1 MQRSQ
6 SNELGSGVGTAV
18 RDSSATGTD
27 CLLPLRADNP
37 ARGSAAV
44 QAELAV
50 AHGATG
56 AANSRPGGLS
66 GAVAGGP
73 AGSPAEPAEDLG
85 AAPQAPKVMNDTGL
99 DLLQLEQLTLR
110 LANLACAFTT
120 EWLTRRLGLPLKLVN
135 ELCWDLRHEKM
146 IEIQSELSPFNHRY
160 AITQRGRDTANRS
173 LETSG
178 YLGPAPVPLAQYV
191 QMLETQESRRPD
203 VTSAMAEQAL
213 RGMVLSVEAAEIA
226 TLAAAS
232 GRGLFVFGPPGNGK
246 TTLGRALR
254 NLMAGPLWVPHALA
268 IDNSIIRFFDSQMHV
283 PLPGLEQDGRIDQ
296 RWIRVQRP
304 FIMTGGEMTLQDLD
318 LAYQPALKS
327 YEAPAHVK
335 ANGGVFMIDDF
346 GRQRVDPQQML
357 NRWIVPLEE
366 RVDFLT
372 LLSGQKIRM
381 PFKLLLIIATNLTP
395 NDVADPAFLRRM
407 GYRLRIDNPTV
418 EDYRRI
424 FTRYADYRQV
434 ELAPGLVERILARYQ
449 TENRSLRG
457 CEPRDLIER
466 SLDII
471 RLRAAPRVLD
481 MAIIDTAWRGYFGG
495 IPEMPSDPLDEKSGR
510 R

>member
-1 MQRSQ
+1 MKALPLTDLM
-6 SNELGSGVGTAV
+6 NGSSPPAPTNGVGEASCSPSPLLDRPSHV
-18 RDSSATGTD
+18 PSPGSSFGPSMGIAS
-27 CLLPLRADNP
+27 PL
-37 ARGSAAV
+37 
-44 QAELAV
+44 
-50 AHGATG
+50 
-56 AANSRPGGLS
+56 
-66 GAVAGGP
+66 P
-73 AGSPAEPAEDLG
+73 AGSSICPHPGTPENVEDLG
-85 AAPQAPKVMNDTGL
+85 AAPRAPKVIGETGL
-99 DLLQLEQLTLR
+99 DILQLEQLALR
-110 LANLACAFTT
+110 LCNLACAFTT

-146 IEIQSELSPFNHRY
+146 IEIQAELSPFNHRY
-160 AITQRGRDTANRS
+160 AITQRGRDTATRS
-173 LETSG
+173 LETTG

-191 QMLETQESRRPD
+191 QLLESQESQRPA
-203 VTSAMAEQAL
+203 VSQAMAEEAL
-213 RGMVLSVEAAEIA
+213 RGMVLSVEAAEVA

-268 IDNSIIRFFDSQMHV
+268 IDNQIIRFFDSQMHV
-283 PLPGLEQDGRIDQ
+283 PLPGMEQDGRVDQ
-296 RWIRVQRP
+296 RWIRIQRP

-318 LAYQPALKS
+318 LAYQPGLKC

-407 GYRLRIDNPTV
+407 GYRLRIDNPTI

-424 FTRYADYRQV
+424 FARYAASRQI
-434 ELAPGLVERILARYQ
+434 ELAIGVLEHILARYDS
-449 TENRSLRG
+449 EGRSLRG

-471 RLRAAPRVLD
+471 RLRGAPRRLD
-481 MAIIDTAWRGYFGG
+481 AAIADTAWHGYFGG
-495 IPEMPSDPLDEKSGR
+495 IPENPARDEKSGR

>member
-1 MQRSQ
+1 MKGLQP
-6 SNELGSGVGTAV
+6 EEIVKGHVGVAPNSAMRETDRISPRPPDAFASGTAK
-18 RDSSATGTD
+18 DA
-27 CLLPLRADNP
+27 
-37 ARGSAAV
+37 
-44 QAELAV
+44 
-50 AHGATG
+50 
-56 AANSRPGGLS
+56 PGGSLES
-66 GAVAGGP
+66 T
-73 AGSPAEPAEDLG
+73 EELG
-85 AAPQAPKVMNDTGL
+85 AAPRAPKVIGDTGL
-99 DLLQLEQLTLR
+99 DILQLEQLTLR
-110 LANLACAFTT
+110 LANLASAFTT

-146 IEIQSELSPFNHRY
+146 IEIQSEISPFNHRY
-160 AITQRGRDTANRS
+160 AITQRGRDTATRS

-178 YLGPAPVPLAQYV
+178 YLGPAPVPLAQYI
-191 QMLETQESRRPD
+191 QMLETQESNRPA
-203 VTSAMAEQAL
+203 VSQAMAEEAL
-213 RGMVLSVEAAEIA
+213 RGMVLSDESAEIA
-226 TLAAAS
+226 TLAASS

-268 IDNSIIRFFDSQMHV
+268 IDNAVIRFFDSQMHV
-283 PLPGLEQDGRIDQ
+283 PLPGMEQDGRVDQ
-296 RWIRVQRP
+296 RWTRIQRP

-318 LAYQPALKS
+318 LAYQPAFKC

-395 NDVADPAFLRRM
+395 SDVADPAFLRRM

-424 FTRYADYRQV
+424 FARYADSRQI
-434 ELAPGLVERILARYQ
+434 ELAPGILEHILSRYGA
-449 TENRSLRG
+449 ENRSLRG

-471 RLRAAPRVLD
+471 RLRSAPRLLD
-481 MAIIDTAWRGYFGG
+481 TTIVDTAWRGYFGG
-495 IPEMPSDPLDEKSGR
+495 IPETSPV
-510 R
+510 